1 MVDQPDWI
9 HLNKQENNKNNGVK
23 IEQRD
28 AWEHLF
34 VCLLL
39 LKLVICFCLFCMKK
53 FNRFSF
59 GNN

>member
-34 VCLLL
+34 VCLFVIIKTRYLL
-39 LKLVICFCLFCMKK
+39 LPFLYEEVQ
-53 FNRFSF
+53 SV
-59 GNN
+59 